1 MEEQNER
8 DEEIKAVSLEIFLST
23 SCFNISG
30 DRETVEG
37 RAAGVQGYFLLL

>member
-8 DEEIKAVSLEIFLST
+8 DEEIKAVSLEQSLST

-30 DRETVEG
+30 DRETVVG
-37 RAAGVQGYFLLL
+37 

>member
-8 DEEIKAVSLEIFLST
+8 DEEIKAVSLEMSVST
-23 SCFNISG
+23 SGFAISG
-30 DRETVEG
+30 DRETVQG